1 MKKVI
6 VSCTLLLFSFFYTY
20 LCSEILIIIK
30 NKSLKEKKSIN
41 AKVSLNEVMPGKSG
55 KKVSVMKTFNNMNKY
70 GKYDDSLYVF
80 HEEKPSISIDN
91 YYDKY
96 ITKGNKDKKNV
107 SLIYTVSDSFAIK
120 DILKTLKK
128 NNVNATFFIDG
139 KLLEIDNNLIN
150 KLIYSGNEIE
160 LLNYDGLYEEETFK
174 NSLDYLSL
182 IKNEDNRFCFSPYKR
197 DSVLNIC
204 SKYKLHTIVPGLIIN
219 NNMLYL
225 TKENLTPGLIIKM
238 PNTVYSLNTTI
249 DYIKS
254 RNYKIV
260 KLEKLLEE

>member
-20 LCSEILIIIK
+20 LCSEILIRNNPLYLTIIK

-96 ITKGNKDKKNV
+96 
-107 SLIYTVSDSFAIK
+107 
-120 DILKTLKK
+120 ILKTLKK